1 MAGANTSINIAE
13 LDFDLIK
20 SNFKSY
26 LQNQDTFKDY
36 DFEGSSLSII
46 LDILAYNTHYNAFYL
61 NMVANEMFLDT
72 AIKRSSAISHAKLLN
87 YTPRSTVSPRALI
100 NITFTG
106 VSSPELTIPKYTK
119 FYARSIDN
127 VNYPFVNLES
137 RTVTANSNIAT
148 FNSLQIYQG
157 QPVRYSFTVNKNDN
171 PSLTFKLPDS
181 NIDLSTLRVVVYP
194 NSGSTTYTKFEAVSS
209 HLTLNPNSTVYFVQ
223 ESLDGYYEIYF
234 GDGVLGKTL
243 TNSNIVAVEY
253 LITKGVLAN
262 GSELFTLMDDIGSY
276 STSSITL
283 VEKAI
288 GGLDKESLKS
298 IKFTAPKA
306 YAAQNR
312 AVTKSD
318 YASLLENNTV
328 VIPIEAVNVWGGDE
342 MIPPQYGKMFICIKP
357 QSGYTITQSQKFLLL
372 NDVIKPISIITTIP
386 EIVDVDYT
394 YIKFATDILFDKS
407 ISTFD
412 QIQFTNLVK
421 SAIINYCNNTL
432 NTFSS
437 TFILP
442 DFITS
447 IKSVDPAIITT
458 DTEITLQKRFLPIFN
473 THNSVS
479 FYFETALK
487 SGTLTS
493 NYFDYIVPETA
504 LIVKNCKI
512 EETPIQTTT
521 IDSATIINQGSG
533 YTEIPTVTILGD
545 GKGATAV
552 AEITSGKLNSI
563 TITNSGSGYTQAII
577 RITGGGGGS
586 GASAIVNLSG
596 NIVPLRS
603 YYYNNGIK
611 TILQTDIGTIDYENG
626 IVKLTNYQ
634 PYAVEDPLGRASI
647 EVTPV
652 SSIIGSAKDKILSL
666 DVMDKSAITLNII
679 SK

>member
-106 VSSPELTIPKYTK
+106 VSSPDLTIPKYTK

-127 VNYPFVNLES
+127 INYPFVNLES
-137 RTVTANSNIAT
+137 LTVTANSNIAT
-148 FNSLQIYQG
+148 FNSLPIYQG

-194 NSGSTTYTKFEAVSS
+194 NSGSTTYTKFETVAS
-209 HLTLNPNSTVYFVQ
+209 HLTLNPESTVYFVQ

-234 GDGVLGKTL
+234 GDGILGKTL
-243 TNSNIVAVEY
+243 NNNNIVAVEY

-276 STSSITL
+276 SSSSITL
-283 VEKAI
+283 IEKAI

-318 YASLLENNTV
+318 YISLLENNTA

-342 MIPPQYGKMFICIKP
+342 MNPPQYGKMFICIKP
-357 QSGYTITQSQKFLLL
+357 QSGYTITQSQKFRLL
-372 NDVIKPISIITTIP
+372 NEVIKPISIITTIP

-394 YIKFATDILFDKS
+394 FIKFKTDIVFDKS
-407 ISTFD
+407 ISIFD
-412 QIQFTNLVK
+412 PIQFTNLTK
-421 SAIINYCNNTL
+421 SAIINFCNSTL
-432 NTFSS
+432 NTFTS

-442 DFITS
+442 DFITT
-447 IKSVDPAIITT
+447 IKSIDPAIITT
-458 DTEITLQKRFLPIFN
+458 DTQIILQKRFSPIFN
-473 THNSVS
+473 AHNSIK
-479 FYFETALK
+479 FEFETALEK
-487 SGTLTS
+487 GTLTS

-504 LIVKNCKI
+504 LIVSNCKI
-512 EETPIQTTT
+512 EETPTLTTSV
-521 IDSATIINQGSG
+521 DSATIINAGTG
-533 YTEIPTVTILGD
+533 YTGIPTVTILGD
-545 GKGATAV
+545 GKGATAI
-552 AEITSGKLNSI
+552 AEVVSGKVESI
-563 TITNSGSGYTQAII
+563 TITNHGTGYTQAII
-577 RITGGGGGS
+577 TISGGS
-586 GASAIVNLSG
+586 GSGAAAIVNLSG
-596 NIVPLRS
+596 NIVTLRS

-611 TILQTDIGTIDYENG
+611 TILQSDVGTIDYNNG
-626 IVKLTNYQ
+626 IVNLINYQ
-634 PYAVEDPLGRASI
+634 PYNVEDPLGRTFIDVS
-647 EVTPV
+647 PV

-666 DVMDKSAITLNII
+666 DIMDKSAISLNVI